1 MDNQLLL
8 MLGLP
13 KGSLEEN
20 TRKLFAKAGWKI
32 TQSLR
37 SYKPMIDDPEVNV
50 RMVRAQ
56 EMSRYVGDGFF
67 DAGLT
72 GLDWVI
78 ENNSNVIHV
87 CDLVYSRASNTS
99 SRWVVAVPEKS
110 DIHHPKDLQ
119 GKRIATELIHTT
131 RKYLSERN
139 IDATV
144 EFSWGAT
151 EVKVPE
157 LVDAIVDITETGNSL
172 RANNLRIIDT
182 VLETRTQLIANPK
195 SCENKKKRAKIEAI
209 AMMFQGAL
217 ESENKVGIKLNC
229 PKDKLQDVLQDLP
242 SLHKPTISQLSDN
255 SWVAIEVIMDEK
267 VVREIIPNLKRKGA
281 QGIIEYS
288 LNKIIP

>member
-13 KGSLEEN
+13 KGSLEET

-110 DIHHPKDLQ
+110 DIHDPKDLQ

-195 SCENKKKRAKIEAI
+195 SWENKKKRAKIEAI

-229 PKDKLQDVLQDLP
+229 PKDKLQNVLQDLP
-242 SLHKPTISQLSDN
+242 SLHKPTVSQLSDN